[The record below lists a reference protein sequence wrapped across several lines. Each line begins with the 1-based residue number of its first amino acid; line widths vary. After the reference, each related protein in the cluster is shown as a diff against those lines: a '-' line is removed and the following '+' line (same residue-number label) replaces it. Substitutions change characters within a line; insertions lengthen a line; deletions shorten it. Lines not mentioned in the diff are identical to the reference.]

1 MNSSTK
7 GDEFMVKKES
17 KAHPHE
23 ELIKGVYRQLEEIF
37 EDSKQ
42 AIYVY
47 LDDNHM
53 TYNQRFASLLGYKS
67 VEELSAVNEPFIE
80 AFVMEKSQEILI
92 SAYRNAM
99 EDKIGSDIEVSWK
112 KKTGESV
119 KTKVIMVPISYMGEL
134 LALHFISKI

>member
-1 MNSSTK
+1 MA
-7 GDEFMVKKES
+7 KE
-17 KAHPHE
+17 KVNPHE
-23 ELIKGVYRQLEEIF
+23 EIMKGVQEQMKEVLEE
-37 EDSKQ
+37 SKQ

-47 LDDNHM
+47 LDDHHM
-53 TYNQRFASLLGYKS
+53 IYNQTFASLLGYKS
-67 VEELSAVNEPFIE
+67 VKELSAGNEPFVD

-112 KKTGESV
+112 KKTGESI
-119 KTKVIMVPISYMGEL
+119 KTKVILVPISYNGEL

>member
-1 MNSSTK
+1 
-7 GDEFMVKKES
+7 MVKKET

-23 ELIKGVYRQLEEIF
+23 ELLKGVYGQLEEIF
-37 EDSKQ
+37 EESKQ

-47 LDDNHM
+47 LDDHHM
-53 TYNQRFASLLGYKS
+53 IYNQRFATLLGYKS
-67 VEELSAVNEPFIE
+67 IEELSKVNEPFME
-80 AFVMEKSQEILI
+80 AFVMDKSQEILVH
-92 SAYRNAM
+92 AYQHAM

-134 LALHFISKI
+134 LALHFISII

>member
-1 MNSSTK
+1 MAQ
-7 GDEFMVKKES
+7 KES
-17 KAHPHE
+17 KTHPHE
-23 ELIKGVYRQLEEIF
+23 DLINEVYKQLKQVFEE
-37 EDSKQ
+37 SKQ

-47 LDDNHM
+47 LDDHHM
-53 TYNQRFASLLGYKS
+53 IYNQRFASLLGYKS
-67 VEELSAVNEPFIE
+67 VEELSAVKEPFIE

-99 EDKIGSDIEVSWK
+99 EDKIGSDIEVTWK

-119 KTKVIMVPISYMGEL
+119 KTKVIMVPISYNGEL

>member
-1 MNSSTK
+1 MA
-7 GDEFMVKKES
+7 KKES

-23 ELIKGVYRQLEEIF
+23 ELIKGVYEQLKEIF
-37 EDSKQ
+37 EESKQ

-47 LDDNHM
+47 LDDHHM
-53 TYNQRFASLLGYKS
+53 VCNQRFASLVGYKS
-67 VEELSAVNEPFIE
+67 VEELTTVKEPFIE

-99 EDKIGSDIEVSWK
+99 EDKIGSDIEVML
-112 KKTGESV
+112 KTKRGESV
-119 KTKVIMVPISYMGEL
+119 KTKIILVPISYMGEL